1 MAGEFPAC
9 SLLRFLVA
17 HSFESTLLQSFVRGP
32 NKLPPFGLALSIS
45 SIFHV
50 GLLLLWFEF
59 VHTTRIVLVTDVMVA
74 ASPVSHEAVVF
85 QPQASS
91 GPALLP
97 TRRRVRRQH
106 KEVPVAPNLGT
117 SASAGMETLRKEA
130 QLNTASL
137 MKELKFRLN
146 YGLGSRDYE
155 LPVHKQ
161 GEIPLISAAD
171 LPPRFEQYLEIEIL
185 IDTTGSVAEA
195 KVVHGAADQRI
206 EERLLSAI
214 RHFKY
219 IPAKYLQRPVPC
231 QMDIVV
237 HIPS

>member
-1 MAGEFPAC
+1 MLYSP
-9 SLLRFLVA
+9 R
-17 HSFESTLLQSFVRGP
+17 STLSQSVVGARK
-32 NKLPPFGLALSIS
+32 KLPPFGVALSIS
-45 SIFHV
+45 SIFHIA
-50 GLLLLWFEF
+50 LLLLWFEF
-59 VHTTRIVLVTDVMVA
+59 VHTTRIVLVTEVTVSV
-74 ASPVSHEAVVF
+74 SPVSHEAIVF
-85 QPQASS
+85 QPQAPS

-97 TRRRVRRQH
+97 MHRRIRPRH
-106 KEVPVAPNLGT
+106 KTLPVAPNMGT
-117 SASAGMETLRKEA
+117 SDSGAMETLRKEA
-130 QLNTASL
+130 QRTTASL

-146 YGLGSRDYE
+146 YGFGSKDYE
-155 LPVHKQ
+155 LPIHKQ

-185 IDTTGSVAEA
+185 IDTSGSVAEA

-206 EERLLSAI
+206 DDRLLAAI
-214 RHFKY
+214 RQFKY